1 MGVLTDTRAQRDE
14 VVSSNIGGTFDQGL
28 AHIVD
33 LVLVDA
39 KTVATWVGVWA
50 FVGRVFND
58 VFEVVDMVGVWFLEK
73 APDWKDKKKGEL
85 SMKGEMKKNK
95 NCLIKQ
101 CTNGVSYSGPNWSLF
116 KTFGCA

>member
-39 KTVATWVGVWA
+39 KTVAT
-50 FVGRVFND
+50 
-58 VFEVVDMVGVWFLEK
+58 
-73 APDWKDKKKGEL
+73 
-85 SMKGEMKKNK
+85 
-95 NCLIKQ
+95 
-101 CTNGVSYSGPNWSLF
+101 
-116 KTFGCA
+116 